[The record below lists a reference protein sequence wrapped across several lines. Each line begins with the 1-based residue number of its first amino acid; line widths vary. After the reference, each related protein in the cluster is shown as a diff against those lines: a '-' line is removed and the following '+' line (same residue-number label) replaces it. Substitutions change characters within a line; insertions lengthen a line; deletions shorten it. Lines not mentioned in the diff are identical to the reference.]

1 MKQFDIEEIAKM
13 NKGTMIEWMGIEYL
27 EATAGHL
34 KARMPVNERTIQPM
48 GLLHGGATLALA
60 ETLGS
65 VGSALLVDL
74 DKFSVV
80 GQQMSANHVRS
91 ARDGWVIGDANLL
104 HRGKLTHI
112 WNIDIRDEMGHLI
125 STCRFT
131 NVILSKKTK

>member
-1 MKQFDIEEIAKM
+1 MIQFDIQEIAKM
-13 NKGTMIEWMGIEYL
+13 NKGTMMEWMGIEYL
-27 EATAGHL
+27 EASAGHL
-34 KARMPVNERTIQPM
+34 KARMPVDKRTFQPM

-91 ARDGWVIGDANLL
+91 ARDGWVIGEANIL

-112 WNIDIRDEMGHLI
+112 WNIDIRDEKGHLI

-131 NVILSKKTK
+131 NVILAKKVK